1 MELASLVELKECRGN
16 MSFRSPVFLQ
26 NAVITECN
34 KSLIGY
40 VNPFVLKNDV
50 LFLILLIRSQS
61 VILLSENIMNLNI
74 QEIMS

>member
-1 MELASLVELKECRGN
+1 

-34 KSLIGY
+34 KSFIDY
-40 VNPFVLKNDV
+40 VNLFFLKNDV
-50 LFLILLIRSQS
+50 LFLILPIHSQS
-61 VILLSENIMNLNI
+61 VILLLENIMNFNI